1 MVGGEVRK
9 KIGNESVESG
19 IQNSLL
25 RKNDPMERQPA
36 VVLLLMFY
44 KLPVADI
51 GLGSE
56 TKSADNSFEKVFL
69 KICF

>member
-1 MVGGEVRK
+1 
-9 KIGNESVESG
+9 
-19 IQNSLL
+19 
-25 RKNDPMERQPA
+25 MERQPA

-56 TKSADNSFEKVFL
+56 TKSADNSFEELCPKVYR
-69 KICF
+69 